1 MKFPFLCA
9 FLAVFSL
16 QIIEVSHA
24 ASHYEGDVDRKK
36 QAEVIENKNQ
46 RLERLR
52 WLKRS
57 NKRKQ
62 EIKSICGNFN
72 FNRLPKDILIR
83 LSTDWRVSLKSIV
96 FVKKVS
102 TRDDDGCEVFYDTP
116 RGVKIV
122 KISIFSEHYRVFS
135 QQ

>member
-9 FLAVFSL
+9 FLAVFCL

-36 QAEVIENKNQ
+36 QAEVIENQNQ
-46 RLERLR
+46 RLKRLR
-52 WLKRS
+52 WLKSS
-57 NKRKQ
+57 NRRRQ
-62 EIKSICGNFN
+62 EIKSLCKNFN

-83 LSTDWRVSLKSIV
+83 LSTDWRVSVKSIV
-96 FVKKVS
+96 FVKKVPAEG
-102 TRDDDGCEVFYDTP
+102 DNGCEVFYDTP

-122 KISIFSEHYRVFS
+122 TISNFSEHYRVFS